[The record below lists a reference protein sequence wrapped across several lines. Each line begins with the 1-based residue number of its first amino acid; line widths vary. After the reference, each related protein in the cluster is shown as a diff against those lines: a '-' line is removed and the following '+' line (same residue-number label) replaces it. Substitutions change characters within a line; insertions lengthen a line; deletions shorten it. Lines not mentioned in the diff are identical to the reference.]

1 MLNGVVK
8 VLTGIMSKQIG
19 GRGKKAP
26 YESTHVRIPL
36 PIKDRVEELKNLYIN
51 DQLEHHDYLTAED
64 HRLAGEYKKLLAE
77 SNGRVQ
83 CRDNPLTGIDE
94 KIDCRDNPL
103 TGIDDA
109 LELAR
114 KLLKQKKSAKDTVA
128 KLLTGIYAREIS
140 VDELK
145 F

>member
-1 MLNGVVK
+1 
-8 VLTGIMSKQIG
+8 MSKQIG

-77 SNGRVQ
+77 SNGKIQ
-83 CRDNPLTGIDE
+83 CRDNPLTGIHE
-94 KIDCRDNPL
+94 KVNCRDNPL

-109 LELAR
+109 LDLAK
-114 KLLKQKKSAKDTVA
+114 KLLKQKKSAKETVT
-128 KLLTGIYAREIS
+128 KLLTGIYGREIS
-140 VDELK
+140 ADELK